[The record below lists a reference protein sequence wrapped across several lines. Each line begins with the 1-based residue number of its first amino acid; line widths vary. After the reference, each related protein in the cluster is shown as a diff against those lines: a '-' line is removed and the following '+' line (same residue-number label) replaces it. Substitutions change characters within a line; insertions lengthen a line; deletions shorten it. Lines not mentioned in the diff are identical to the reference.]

1 MYYRDKNGNKNI
13 KENYERNDIIK
24 TVVNISAPL
33 AVGLMTFVLLYPA
46 AIELFKI
53 NLSDKTSIVLRTSI
67 TVIITSIFFFIM
79 FMGVILKNVEEKN
92 SEKEEIILQNI

>member
-24 TVVNISAPL
+24 TVVNISTPL

-53 NLSDKTSIVLRTSI
+53 NLSDKTSNSLRASI
-67 TVIITSIFFFIM
+67 TVIITSIFFYIM
-79 FMGVILKNVEEKN
+79 FIYDF
-92 SEKEEIILQNI
+92 

>member
-24 TVVNISAPL
+24 TVVNISTPL

-79 FMGVILKNVEEKN
+79 FTYDF
-92 SEKEEIILQNI
+92 